1 MWCKCEGR
9 NSAGCLLNE
18 GECMAMKRM
27 ILTSCLMMTV
37 LTVITGI
44 IYPLVMT
51 EISQLLFPKQAAGSI
66 VYRAGKP
73 AGSILI
79 GQAFSGERYLHGRPS
94 AAGEKGYDGLS
105 SSGTN
110 LAPTN
115 RRLLESAAKY
125 KKEVQKEEMK
135 ADGSKTPSD
144 LVFASASGLDP
155 HISPAAAFLQIDR
168 VAKARGVSADKVR
181 KIIEDH
187 LEIPFLG
194 IIGEPCVNVLKVN
207 MALDSSLRK

>member
-1 MWCKCEGR
+1 
-9 NSAGCLLNE
+9 
-18 GECMAMKRM
+18 MKRM

-37 LTVITGI
+37 ITVITGI
-44 IYPLVMT
+44 VYPLVMT
-51 EISQLLFPKQAAGSI
+51 GISQLLFQEQAAGSI
-66 VYRAGKP
+66 VYREGKP

-79 GQAFSGERYLHGRPS
+79 GQAFSRERYLHGRPS

-135 ADGSKTPSD
+135 ADGSTIPSD
-144 LVFASASGLDP
+144 LVFASAGGLDP
-155 HISPAAAFLQIDR
+155 HISPAAAFLQTER

-187 LEIPFLG
+187 LEIPLAG
-194 IIGEPCVNVLKVN
+194 IIGEPRVNVLKVN
-207 MALDSSLRK
+207 LALDSSLRSEFRHKDR